1 MADENMG
8 FETRELTEE
17 QKKQIKEAMDKFADT
32 RDEKKILAQARE
44 MKNQKLEQVREDVI
58 NYIKTIDKSSYA
70 HILNNDK
77 VSEAIWSSLTMDD
90 AITHARY
97 EDQVNR
103 LYKIYTDHVQVQQQR
118 AEITEKANRGANLT
132 GSEHRLLKTKTQL
145 ESSLDRQ
152 AELYFADKK
161 HTLRT
166 LLRRGKDSV
175 LYSARN
181 WNEQQ
186 VVARIKQQINQTLY
200 HPSFEYIENELPAYY
215 RDEKALQEYA
225 KTLLTLREENLKEL
239 LAETEY
245 RAAMD
250 KVEETGDNWRGS
262 ESRIPLYTVE
272 EAEELTGLPREKIS
286 QAMYDN
292 LNIQNIMKIRE
303 GQRLEYEAAVKRLH
317 EIEAYR
323 EKNPKLMKYKES
335 EAYAKLLKLEY
346 YEGKYDMK
354 TFDKVPA
361 YEQKVVQSIMLSHL
375 DKQIAETEQKLEE
388 YWAAHP
394 NNPVE
399 QEYQKQE
406 LEENRAII
414 SAYKN
419 YVESGS
425 KESKEAFLKTVEA
438 AYESAKQ
445 RYVNGDPF
453 FREHLE
459 KRTEQLREGDFS
471 FVPVQNP
478 EHAKAFNLAGKW
490 DSVVYGSDALNAMQK
505 MTFMEQ
511 YQKASIEKET
521 APVKRL
527 TISSQIDIEIQERP
541 EYTLNEMG
549 ASLKGEALEEYKN
562 SVSDREKESS
572 SDMKDFLGAQIDETK
587 QKREDLKKQYGFFQR
602 FSKEYRTQKSELDK
616 TVKDLEKSK
625 KLLQDKTR
633 YNILK
638 TYNERGIKM
647 SMSER
652 MEFKK
657 LTKSMEKGDLKNWE
671 QTKALIEK
679 ANEPTAVKAEEKPTK
694 EPVVRQLDISDKLYK
709 AKEKEAPVKEETQV
723 QKTVEKEERVQEGP
737 DL

>member
-1 MADENMG
+1 M
-8 FETRELTEE
+8 
-17 QKKQIKEAMDKFADT
+17 
-32 RDEKKILAQARE
+32 
-44 MKNQKLEQVREDVI
+44 
-58 NYIKTIDKSSYA
+58 
-70 HILNNDK
+70 
-77 VSEAIWSSLTMDD
+77 
-90 AITHARY
+90 
-97 EDQVNR
+97 
-103 LYKIYTDHVQVQQQR
+103 
-118 AEITEKANRGANLT
+118 
-132 GSEHRLLKTKTQL
+132 LKTKTQF
-145 ESSLDRQ
+145 EKAMDRQ

-161 HTLRT
+161 YTLRT
-166 LLRRGKDSV
+166 ILNRGKDGV
-175 LYSARN
+175 LYSTRN

-186 VVARIKQQINQTLY
+186 VVARLKQQIAQTKY
-200 HPSFEYIENELPAYY
+200 HPGYDYFQNELPAYY
-215 RDEKALQEYA
+215 HDENALKEYA
-225 KTLLTLREENLKEL
+225 KTLLTIREENQKSL
-239 LAETEY
+239 LAETAY

-250 KVEETGDNWRGS
+250 RVEETAGTWRGS

-272 EAEELTGLPREKIS
+272 EAEKLTGLPREKIS

-303 GQRLEYEAAVKRLH
+303 GERREYEEAVQNLHKIEESRL
-317 EIEAYR
+317 
-323 EKNPKLMKYKES
+323 KNPKILEYKNS

-354 TFDKVPA
+354 TFDKVPE
-361 YEQKVVQSIMLSHL
+361 YEQKVVQSIMLSNL
-375 DKQIAETEQKLEE
+375 DKQVEETEQKLEE

-394 NNPVE
+394 NNPIE

-414 SAYKN
+414 SAYKD

-425 KESKEAFLKTVEA
+425 KESKEAFLKTVDA

-490 DSVVYGSDALNAMQK
+490 DSVVYGSDALDAKQK

-511 YQKASIEKET
+511 YQKASIEKEA

-549 ASLKGEALEEYKN
+549 ASLQGAALEEYKN
-562 SVSDREKESS
+562 SVEEFEMNSVSDTK
-572 SDMKDFLGAQIDETK
+572 IDIRIQLDEAK
-587 QKREDLKKQYGFFQR
+587 QKQSDLKARYGFFQR
-602 FSKEYRTQKSELDK
+602 FGKEYRTQKSEIDK
-616 TVKDLEKSK
+616 TVKDLEKTQ

-638 TYNERGIKM
+638 TYDERGVKM
-647 SMSER
+647 SVSER
-652 MEFKK
+652 MELRK

-694 EPVVRQLDISDKLYK
+694 TPVVKQLDISDKLYK
-709 AKEKEAPVKEETQV
+709 AKEKEAPVKEEAQV
-723 QKTVEKEERVQEGP
+723 QKTVEKGVKEQETP
-737 DL
+737 DLEM